1 MKKIAFNLMLAAS
14 FFATAACDTDKNDST
29 EQAEEM
35 NEGQLSEAMEDDAE
49 FAVAAA
55 NGGMFEVQMG
65 ELAQKNG
72 ASADVKEFGRMMT
85 IDHGQ
90 ANEELKMLAAQKNIT
105 LPTTLG
111 EDLQE
116 KYNELAG
123 KMGKEFDEAYAEL
136 MVKDH
141 KEDIE
146 KFKEQADE
154 GHDPEL
160 KAWAAGKVSALELHL
175 SKAEVMERAVD

>member
-1 MKKIAFNLMLAAS
+1 MKRIAFNLMLAAS
-14 FFATAACDTDKNDST
+14 LLATAACDTDKNDST

-35 NEGQLSEAMEDDAE
+35 NEEQLSEAMEDDAE
-49 FAVAAA
+49 FAVASA

-72 ASADVKEFGRMMT
+72 VSADVKEFGRLMT

-90 ANEELKMLAAQKNIT
+90 ANEELKLLASQKNIT

-111 EDLQE
+111 EDKQE
-116 KYNELAG
+116 KYDELAQKTG
-123 KMGKEFDEAYAEL
+123 EEFDEAYAEL
-136 MVKDH
+136 MVKEH
-141 KEDIE
+141 EHDIE
-146 KFKEQADE
+146 KFREQGQE

-160 KAWAAGKVSALELHL
+160 KAWAAGKVAALELHL
-175 SKAEVMERAVD
+175 SKAKAMEEAVD